1 MGVTTP
7 IGPENPPAATDAT
20 DATDTRRCDA
30 YRPTDAPSIEKSREA
45 ASKKESYLSKND
57 KYYLF
62 FEIIIVYL
70 HIGK

>member
-1 MGVTTP
+1 MGITTP
-7 IGPENPPAATDAT
+7 IGPENPPAITDT
-20 DATDTRRCDA
+20 TDTRRCDA

-45 ASKKESYLSKND
+45 ASKKESHLSKND